1 MSKKAGLIV
10 ILLLIACTGI
20 FHAWKQYGVQPPGLI
35 RLHVVANSNTFFDQD
50 LKYQVKDRIVAET
63 SASFRSIT
71 SAEEARALS
80 TAASAKI
87 KNIARDEIR
96 RQGYDYPVRVELG
109 TYYFPVKTYTLQ
121 NGNENS
127 HLTLSPGRYEAVR
140 VVIGNGRGAN
150 WWCVL
155 YPPLCFADTNRALP
169 PIAMPSASAV
179 EKTDMQTSGESPGQP
194 RIEYRFRAVELW
206 NKIFS

>member
-1 MSKKAGLIV
+1 MSKKSGLIV
-10 ILLLIACTGI
+10 ILLLIACTGV

-35 RLHVVANSNTFFDQD
+35 RLHVVANSNTFYDQD
-50 LKYQVKDRIVAET
+50 LKYLVKDRIVGET
-63 SASFRSIT
+63 SASFKNVT
-71 SAEEARALS
+71 SAEEARVLS
-80 TAASAKI
+80 SAESARI
-87 KNIARDEIR
+87 ENIAREEIR

-121 NGNENS
+121 DTNGIS
-127 HLTLSPGRYEAVR
+127 RLTLSPGRYEAVR

-169 PIAMPSASAV
+169 PVAMPSALAV
-179 EKTDMQTSGESPGQP
+179 EKTDAPTGEENLGQP
-194 RIEYRFRAVELW
+194 RIEYRFRTIELW
-206 NKIFS
+206 KKIFR